1 MKGYLKDAAFILAVY
16 AVAKLINNTVSI
28 PVVGAYLPK

>member
-1 MKGYLKDAAFILAVY
+1 MKTYLKQAAFVLAVY
-16 AVAKLINNTVSI
+16 AIAKAVNNSVTI

>member
-1 MKGYLKDAAFILAVY
+1 VKDHLKQAAFVLAVY
-16 AVAKLINNTVSI
+16 AIAKVINNAVNI